1 MTPTLEPPFEKG
13 GRRGDLK
20 PDHHTGNAAGKARAD
35 SRGHPAKS
43 TPASKIIRW
52 QKRHGRHDLPW
63 QGKRDPY
70 AIWVSEVMLQQ
81 TQVATVIPYYR
92 RFIARFPNKTR
103 LARARLDTVL
113 KLWSGLGYYSRARNL
128 HRAAR
133 QIAGLT
139 GRRFPREFD
148 DIAAL
153 PGVGR
158 STAAAIS
165 VFAFGQRH
173 AILDGNVKR
182 VFARL
187 FGIVGWPGDRIVT
200 ERLWQIAESLL
211 PRRGIEVYTQGL
223 MDLGATIC
231 TRTRPRC
238 AECPVR
244 DDCAALRHEM
254 TDRLPAPRPSRKLPQ
269 RQTVMLALLRDHEVL
284 LQRRPASGV
293 WGGLWC
299 LPELTPDTDVRDA
312 CRARFGA
319 DVTLLSALPPIA
331 HVFTHFKLKIAV
343 RPCRVAA
350 GASRITQ
357 PGLVWLPLTDAASAA
372 VPAPVRRILEALALK
387 AGRKPVAPTT

>member
-1 MTPTLEPPFEKG
+1 VVKKIGAVP
-13 GRRGDLK
+13 
-20 PDHHTGNAAGKARAD
+20 
-35 SRGHPAKS
+35 GHPS
-43 TPASKIIRW
+43 TIAARIIRW

-63 QGKRDPY
+63 QRKRDPY
-70 AIWVSEVMLQQ
+70 AVWVSEIMLQQ
-81 TQVATVIPYYR
+81 TQVATVIPYYQ
-92 RFIARFPNKTR
+92 RFMVRFPNKTR

-133 QIAGLT
+133 EIAARPG
-139 GRRFPREFD
+139 GRFPREFD

-211 PRRGIEVYTQGL
+211 PRRGIEAYTQGL

-254 TDRLPAPRPSRKLPQ
+254 TDRLPAPRPSRTLPQ
-269 RQTVMLALLRDHEVL
+269 RQTVMLALLHGGDVL

-299 LPELTPDTDVRDA
+299 LPEVAPGADVRDA
-312 CRARFGA
+312 CRAHFGV
-319 DVTLLSALPPIA
+319 DVTPLAALPPIA
-331 HVFTHFKLKIAV
+331 HVFTHFKLRITV
-343 RPCRVAA
+343 RPCKITAA
-350 GASRITQ
+350 PSRTLQ
-357 PGLVWLPLTDAASAA
+357 PGLVWLPLTDAMSAA
-372 VPAPVRRILEALALK
+372 VPAPVRRILEALAQK
-387 AGRKPVAPTT
+387 AG

>member
-1 MTPTLEPPFEKG
+1 
-13 GRRGDLK
+13 
-20 PDHHTGNAAGKARAD
+20 
-35 SRGHPAKS
+35 
-43 TPASKIIRW
+43 
-52 QKRHGRHDLPW
+52 
-63 QGKRDPY
+63 
-70 AIWVSEVMLQQ
+70 MLQQ
-81 TQVATVIPYYR
+81 TQVATVIPYYQ

-133 QIAGLT
+133 EIASRHRG
-139 GRRFPREFD
+139 RFPRAFD

-182 VFARL
+182 VLARL

-211 PRRGIEVYTQGL
+211 PRRGIEAYTQGL
-223 MDLGATIC
+223 MDLGATVC

-244 DDCAALRHEM
+244 GDCAALRHEM
-254 TDRLPAPRPSRKLPQ
+254 TDRLPAPRPARSLPQ
-269 RQTVMLALLRDHEVL
+269 RQTVMLALLRGEDVL

-299 LPELTPDTDVRDA
+299 LPEVASRAGADVRNA
-312 CRARFGA
+312 CRERFGA
-319 DVTLLSALPPIA
+319 DVVSLPALPPVA
-331 HVFTHFKLKIAV
+331 HGFTHFKLKITV
-343 RPCRVAA
+343 VPCRVTNDLHAP
-350 GASRITQ
+350 R
-357 PGLVWLPLTDAASAA
+357 PGLVWLPLADAAAAA
-372 VPAPVRRILEALALK
+372 VPAPVRRILEALAQK
-387 AGRKPVAPTT
+387 GGMKKPPVAAPIAPRH